1 MIDDA
6 FVIDAVAHAPNFTND
21 NCVNRSAHE
30 LIALVK
36 QLHLQWNPPGY
47 RLDEDQF
54 LVDVDVETVARTLF
68 LESATD
74 MTVHHHLPL
83 YSWFHDGNVSQE
95 KNVELARRYPQ
106 RVISYAGVDPTTG
119 PEACIESLE
128 RQMEDLPSI
137 VGLKFYP
144 HQVEPWRTFRLDEED
159 RLFPLYA
166 RALELGIRTIAVHK
180 ASPLGPV
187 PMNPYRVDDV
197 EGAAYAFPQL
207 NFEVIHSG
215 LAFVDETAQ
224 AVARFPNVYANLETT
239 MQLTYFGPGKF
250 QEILA
255 QLLFWGGK
263 EKLLYSAS
271 VPYGHPRP
279 QIEALWNLQ
288 LSEDLLEKYNIE
300 QLTLDDKRAILGG
313 NYASMVGLDIEQ
325 AKAAIADDEFSQ
337 ELKARDGELQAPWS
351 NWRDGYAAGRFPRYV
366 TPGDVAVAGS
376 GAVTAP

>member
-1 MIDDA
+1 MIDGT

-21 NCVNRSAHE
+21 NCRNQSAHE

-36 QLHLQWNPPGY
+36 KLHLAWNPPGY
-47 RLDEDQF
+47 RLTEDQF

-95 KNVELARRYPQ
+95 KNAEIARRWPQ
-106 RVISYAGVDPTTG
+106 RIISYAGVDPTTG

-128 RQMEDLPSI
+128 RQLEAIPNA

-144 HQVEPWRTFRLDEED
+144 HQVEPWRSFRLDEED
-159 RLFPLYA
+159 RLFPLYQ
-166 RALELGIRTIAVHK
+166 RALELGIRTIACHK

-197 EGAAYAFPQL
+197 EGAAYAFPDL
-207 NFEVIHSG
+207 NFEIIHSG
-215 LAFVDETAQ
+215 LAFLDETAQ

-239 MQLTYFGPGKF
+239 SQLTYFGPGKF
-250 QEILA
+250 QEVMA
-255 QLLFWGGK
+255 QLLFWGGH

-279 QIEALWNLQ
+279 QIEALWAFE
-288 LSEDLLEKYNIE
+288 LSEEMMAKYNLPQITRE
-300 QLTLDDKRAILGG
+300 EKAAILGG
-313 NYASMVGLDIEQ
+313 NYARMVGIDIEQ

-337 ELKARDGELQAPWS
+337 ELRERGGELQAPWS
-351 NWRDGYAAGRFPRYV
+351 SWTQGYEEGRFPRYIAP
-366 TPGDVAVAGS
+366 TTAVA
-376 GAVTAP
+376 AP

>member
-1 MIDDA
+1 MIDGT
-6 FVIDAVAHAPNFTND
+6 FVIDAVAHAPNFAND
-21 NCVNRSAHE
+21 NCVNQSAHE

-36 QLHLQWNPPGY
+36 QLHLHWNPPGY

-54 LVDVDVETVARTLF
+54 LVDVDVETIARTLF
-68 LESATD
+68 LESRTD

-95 KNVELARRYPQ
+95 KNVEIARRWPQ

-119 PEACIESLE
+119 PQACIESLE

-144 HQVEPWRTFRLDEED
+144 HQVEPWRSFRLDEED

-166 RALELGIRTIAVHK
+166 RALELGIKTVAVHK

-197 EGAAYAFPQL
+197 EGAAYAFPDMK
-207 NFEVIHSG
+207 FEIIHSG

-250 QEILA
+250 QEVLA
-255 QLLFWGGK
+255 QLLFWGGH

-279 QIEALWNLQ
+279 QIEALWALE
-288 LSEDLLEKYNIE
+288 LSEELLEKYNIA
-300 QLTLDDKRAILGG
+300 QLSRADKAAILGG
-313 NYASMVGLDIEQ
+313 NYARMVGLDIEQ

-337 ELKARDGELQAPWS
+337 ELRARDDELQEPWS
-351 NWRDGYAAGRFPRYV
+351 NWRRGYEDGRFPRYV
-366 TPGDVAVAGS
+366 PP
-376 GAVTAP
+376 TAEPVVR